1 MPALPLSIGH
11 ASDETL
17 KSGVTVILPETRVLI
32 SGHVAGGA
40 PGSRETA
47 LLEPENSVD
56 RADAVVLSGGSAF
69 GLAAAD
75 GVACWLAG
83 QGRGLAIRGVRV
95 PIVPAAILFDLANGG
110 DKSSIPGAGGSGSNP
125 YAALGRAACDAA
137 TADWAEGSVGAG
149 VGCTTAGLK
158 GGFGSASAT
167 LSGGATITAFV
178 AANAVGSATFGDSH
192 YLRAAAFE
200 RDGELGGYGLPAR
213 LPEGA
218 DAVVTKARAEPG
230 GNTTIAAV
238 ATDLPLTK
246 AQLKR
251 VAIAAHGG
259 IDMAVYPA
267 HTPLDGDTV
276 FALSTADD
284 GAPAS
289 ADDLTDLCALA
300 SASLARAIGRAIFK
314 ATPAEGDRLPV
325 WASRRP

>member
-1 MPALPLSIGH
+1 MPDLPLSIGH
-11 ASDETL
+11 ATDETL
-17 KSGVTVILPETRVLI
+17 KSGVTVILPENRVLI

-47 LLEPENSVD
+47 LLEPENAVD
-56 RADAVVLSGGSAF
+56 RADAVVLAGGSAF

-75 GVACWLAG
+75 GVACWLAE
-83 QGRGLAIRGVRV
+83 QGRGLAFRGARV

-110 DKSSIPGAGGSGSNP
+110 DKSSIPGAGGSSGNP
-125 YAALGRAACDAA
+125 YTALGRAACDAA
-137 TADWAEGSVGAG
+137 TRNWAEGSVGAG
-149 VGCTTAGLK
+149 TGCTTAGLK
-158 GGFGSASAT
+158 GGFGSATET
-167 LSGGATITAFV
+167 LSGGATVAAFV

-200 RDGELGGYGLPAR
+200 RDGEFGGYGLPSP
-213 LPEGA
+213 LPEGSH
-218 DAVVTKARAEPG
+218 AVRSKARAEPG

-259 IDMAVYPA
+259 IDLAIYPA

-276 FALSTADD
+276 FALSTA
-284 GAPAS
+284 
-289 ADDLTDLCALA
+289 
-300 SASLARAIGRAIFK
+300 
-314 ATPAEGDRLPV
+314 GDTLPV
-325 WASRRP
+325 WASIRP